1 MFDFLFLSLFIANE
15 ANLYIW
21 RENKGMRTGVENVI
35 QQQQN
40 IWTQA
45 IFGLENN
52 FSKIKYKTFGQRSCT
67 RARSQP
73 TRV

>member
-1 MFDFLFLSLFIANE
+1 MFDFLFLLLFIANE

-40 IWTQA
+40 I
-45 IFGLENN
+45 
-52 FSKIKYKTFGQRSCT
+52 
-67 RARSQP
+67 
-73 TRV
+73 